1 MQVDVTATLAARTEA
16 DAEGCCLDWCLART
30 GQINAA
36 GDVVVLSDQPGRGLC
51 ALMIRRGIPPF
62 TAVWALPGGMQE
74 PDETLEQT
82 SDREMK
88 EEVGIDASS
97 ALSRH
102 VLGEP
107 IDSTTWD
114 PRFVGARVSAILYE
128 VPADLT
134 FTAGDDAVAATW
146 IPIRDLASGTE
157 AIAFEQATFLARA
170 FDRSSPRRDDDLCA
184 AFETLAAAAQE
195 RSRALIGRVN
205 ELRDAAGYAR
215 IPV

>member
-1 MQVDVTATLAARTEA
+1 VQVDVTATLAARTEA
-16 DAEGCCLDWCLART
+16 DAEGCCLEWCLART
-30 GQINAA
+30 GEINSA

-51 ALMIRRGIPPF
+51 ALMISRSIPPF

-74 PDETLEQT
+74 PGETLEQT
-82 SDREMK
+82 SDREMQ
-88 EEVGIDASS
+88 EEVGIDASA

-128 VPADLT
+128 VPAGMT
-134 FTAGDDAVAATW
+134 FVAGDDALAARW
-146 IPIRDLASGTE
+146 IPIDDLASG
-157 AIAFEQATFLARA
+157 AQVIAFEQASFLARA
-170 FDRSSPRRDDDLCA
+170 FDRSSPRRDDDLC
-184 AFETLAAAAQE
+184 ERE
-195 RSRALIGRVN
+195 RSRALIVRVN
-205 ELRDAAGYAR
+205 ELRDDAGYQR